1 MIGQNIK
8 HYRLL
13 KKMSQEALAKAIGV
27 GKMAISNYE
36 SGKRTPDYGTSSKL
50 ADVLGVTL
58 GMLLA
63 QSDIGITIQHGAFR
77 KQTRLTKSQQ
87 EVILGKADRYLER
100 LYEVVSFVGDSALPE
115 VPVYEQELAKD
126 YESAGQ
132 HLRKILGLAPSGPV
146 GNITDILE
154 NHGFIICPVDFD
166 DRRFSG
172 NSGIVNG
179 RPYIAVNASMPGERQ
194 RFTLIHELAHL
205 VFAFM
210 AEQDEERMVDGI
222 AGAFLLPQNDIIRE
236 LGPKR
241 SDIRGDLRYIQR
253 EYGISMAAIVMRA
266 EQAGIINKTVQ
277 EVTMK
282 WMAANGLRMDEKSGI
297 HPEKTHLLEQLTS
310 RAVAEDEIGISKAAE
325 LLEMSVPDV
334 RMLCYGGV

>member
-1 MIGQNIK
+1 MVGRNIK
-8 HYRLL
+8 YYRLL
-13 KKMSQEALAKAIGV
+13 KKMSQEALAQAVGV

-36 SGKRTPDYGTSSKL
+36 SGKRNPDYNTSRKL
-50 ADVLGVTL
+50 ANALGVTL

-63 QSDIGITIQHGAFR
+63 QADSGITIQHGAFR
-77 KQTRLTKSQQ
+77 KQSALTKSQQ
-87 EVILGKADRYLER
+87 EIILGKADRYLER

-115 VPVYEQELAKD
+115 APVYERALAND
-126 YESAGQ
+126 YESAGR
-132 HLRKILGLAPSGPV
+132 HLREILGLAPSGPI

-154 NHGFIICPVDFD
+154 NHGFIICPVAFEE
-166 DRRFSG
+166 RGFSG
-172 NSGIVNG
+172 NSGFVNG
-179 RPYIAVNASMPGERQ
+179 RPYIVVNVSMPGERQ

-205 VFAFM
+205 VFTFNG
-210 AEQDEERMVDGI
+210 EQDEERMVDGI
-222 AGAFLLPQNDIIRE
+222 AGAFLLPQDDILRE

-253 EYGISMAAIVMRA
+253 EYGISMAATVMRA
-266 EQAGIINKTVQ
+266 HQAGIINKAVY
-277 EVTMK
+277 ENTMK
-282 WMAANGLRMDEKSGI
+282 WMSANGLRMDEKSGI